1 MKNSLSHLLPALA
14 LLTLGG
20 CAGTSALSTTENDGV
35 YYSSK
40 DRTVQ
45 NATASA
51 AGTTPAEELQ
61 SDGDISNPDYAAEG
75 QRSSTVTESTEYY
88 DDDYAYSSRIRRFHQ
103 PYYRGFGYGYNDFV
117 YADPYWYGGSP
128 YYGSA
133 FYDPFWGPGYGYGG
147 SFVNINIGFGSP
159 WGWGYNPWRYGRG
172 FGYGG
177 LYDGYGY
184 GYGGYGGYGYGGFG
198 GYNNYYINN
207 YYGGGNY
214 GGGVIGTAPNV
225 RYGPR
230 TSRSAEAG
238 TAGRTSPG
246 TGNAIG
252 SRSRATG
259 GVADPTGGRAAS
271 DGLVGNG
278 SVQPNGR
285 GRTRTTEA
293 GTAAGVA
300 PAVMTNDQIQTG
312 RVTRSRDNNATVGQN
327 TDKMIDQINSGSSVN
342 QPGNVYESRGRRRM
356 AEVTGGT
363 GTDAAAPQYSQP
375 RRSRF
380 SELNTNPSQSSGQSQ
395 DAAQPTRRQRVY
407 QAPQQSYET
416 PQRTY
421 QAPQRTYEAPTRSYE
436 APSRSYE
443 APSRSSAPAGGGG
456 DGGGGRGRGRN

>member
-20 CAGTSALSTTENDGV
+20 CAGTGALSTTENDGV

-40 DRTVQ
+40 DRTIQ

-51 AGTTPAEELQ
+51 AGTAPAEQLQ
-61 SDGDISNPDYAAEG
+61 SDGEISNPDYATEG

-103 PYYRGFGYGYNDFV
+103 PYYRSFGYGYNDFV
-117 YADPYWYGGSP
+117 YADPFWYGGSP
-128 YYGSA
+128 YGSS

-198 GYNNYYINN
+198 GYNNYYVNNN
-207 YYGGGNY
+207 YYGGG
-214 GGGVIGTAPNV
+214 GVGTTRNV

-230 TSRSAEAG
+230 EGRSAEAG
-238 TAGRTSPG
+238 TAGRPISTGTSAG
-246 TGNAIG
+246 RGRV
-252 SRSRATG
+252 SEG
-259 GVADPTGGRAAS
+259 GIANPTGGRAAT
-271 DGLVGNG
+271 DGVVGNG
-278 SVQPNGR
+278 ATTLPGR
-285 GRTRTTEA
+285 SRTRVSEA
-293 GTAAGVA
+293 GAAGGVAPGVA
-300 PAVMTNDQIQTG
+300 PAGQAGQIGRMADRREKQTNDARLIE
-312 RVTRSRDNNATVGQN
+312 
-327 TDKMIDQINSGSSVN
+327 QINNSGNTV
-342 QPGNVYESRGRRRM
+342 QPATYENRSRRRM
-356 AEVTGGT
+356 SEVSGT
-363 GTDAAAPQYSQP
+363 STDAATPQPQYSQP

-380 SELNTNPSQSSGQSQ
+380 SDLSTTPSSGGQTVE
-395 DAAQPTRRQRVY
+395 QPARRQRAY
-407 QAPQQSYET
+407 QAPQQTYEA

-421 QAPQRTYEAPTRSYE
+421 QAPQRTYEAPQRTYE
-436 APSRSYE
+436 APQRSYE
-443 APSRSSAPAGGGG
+443 APSRSSAPSGG
-456 DGGGGRGRGRN
+456 DGGGGGRGRGRN

>member
-20 CAGTSALSTTENDGV
+20 CAGTSALSTTESDGV

-40 DRTVQ
+40 DRTTQ
-45 NATASA
+45 NASASV
-51 AGTTPAEELQ
+51 AGTAPAEELQ

-75 QRSSTVTESTEYY
+75 QRSSNVTESTEYY

-117 YADPYWYGGSP
+117 YADPFWYGGGSP
-128 YYGSA
+128 YYGSN

-172 FGYGG
+172 YGYGG
-177 LYDGYGY
+177 LYDSYGY
-184 GYGGYGGYGYGGFG
+184 GYGGYGYGGFG

-214 GGGVIGTAPNV
+214 GGSVIGTSPNV

-238 TAGRTSPG
+238 TVGRTSPG
-246 TGNAIG
+246 TGNATG

-259 GVADPTGGRAAS
+259 GVADPTGGRANT

-278 SVQPNGR
+278 TTQPNGR
-285 GRTRTTEA
+285 GRSRTIDG
-293 GTAAGVA
+293 GTAAGVT
-300 PAVMTNDQIQTG
+300 PDVITNDQIQNG
-312 RVTRSRDNNATVGQN
+312 RVTRGRNDSRL
-327 TDKMIDQINSGSSVN
+327 IDQINSGGTTT
-342 QPGNVYESRGRRRM
+342 QPANVYESRSRRRM
-356 AEVTGGT
+356 SEVTGAGT
-363 GTDAAAPQYSQP
+363 NANDAATPQYSQP

-380 SELNTNPSQSSGQSQ
+380 SELSPSNGQSQ
-395 DAAQPTRRQRVY
+395 EVAQPTRRQRSY
-407 QAPQQSYET
+407 QSPQSTYEA

-443 APSRSSAPAGGGG
+443 APSRSSSPAGGGG